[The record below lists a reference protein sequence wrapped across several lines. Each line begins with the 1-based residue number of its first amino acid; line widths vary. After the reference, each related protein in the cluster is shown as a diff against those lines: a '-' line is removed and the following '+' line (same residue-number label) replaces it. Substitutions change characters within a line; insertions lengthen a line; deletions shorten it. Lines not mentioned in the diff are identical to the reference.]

1 MPNMLIEPALYLVND
16 QVRERVNVDIQSIDL
31 AKTIHSIYVPIHF
44 VCSKEDTFVKSDHS
58 ERLYDR
64 YNGLKWIEHTTGGH
78 NAHRPNELI
87 DMLVDWTSYFVFDRK
102 KPAFY

>member
-1 MPNMLIEPALYLVND
+1 M
-16 QVRERVNVDIQSIDL
+16 
-31 AKTIHSIYVPIHF
+31 
-44 VCSKEDTFVKSDHS
+44 CSKEDTFVKSDHS
-58 ERLYDR
+58 ERLYER
-64 YNGLKWIEHTTGGH
+64 YNGLKWIEYTNGGH